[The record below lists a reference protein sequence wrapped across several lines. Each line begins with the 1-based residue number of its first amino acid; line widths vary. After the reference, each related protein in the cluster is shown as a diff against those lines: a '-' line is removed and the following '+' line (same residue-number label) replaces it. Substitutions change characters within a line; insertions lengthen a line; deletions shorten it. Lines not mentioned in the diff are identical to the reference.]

1 MINQQVNPPKNIL
14 GGHERRKKLKITH
27 DSVCFVAKS
36 KTIILTGAAFPPE
49 GVEDGSPACTP
60 LDWVTSVVG
69 GVFVGRHS
77 MPTATKYFESGVNA
91 NSVNRMAVAPHA
103 SRTFPSAS

>member
-1 MINQQVNPPKNIL
+1 MSDKT
-14 GGHERRKKLKITH
+14 TH

-36 KTIILTGAAFPPE
+36 KIIILPGAAFPPG

-60 LDWVTSVVG
+60 LDWVASVVG
-69 GVFVGRHS
+69 GVLDRHS
-77 MPTATKYFESGVNA
+77 MPTATKRLKSGVNA

>member
-1 MINQQVNPPKNIL
+1 MSDEESKT
-14 GGHERRKKLKITH
+14 TH
-27 DSVCFVAKS
+27 DSICFVAKS
-36 KTIILTGAAFPPE
+36 KTIILAGAVFPPE

-60 LDWVTSVVG
+60 LDWVASVAG
-69 GVFVGRHS
+69 GVFDRHHS
-77 MPTATKYFESGVNA
+77 MPTATKCLESGVNA

>member
-1 MINQQVNPPKNIL
+1 MSDEESKT
-14 GGHERRKKLKITH
+14 TH

-49 GVEDGSPACTP
+49 GVEDGSPAGTP
-60 LDWVTSVVG
+60 LDWVASVAG
-69 GVFVGRHS
+69 GAFGRHS
-77 MPTATKYFESGVNA
+77 MPTATKCFESGVNA

>member
-1 MINQQVNPPKNIL
+1 MVISDEESKT
-14 GGHERRKKLKITH
+14 TH

-49 GVEDGSPACTP
+49 GVEVGSPACTP
-60 LDWVTSVVG
+60 LDWVASGAG
-69 GVFVGRHS
+69 GVFGRHS
-77 MPTATKYFESGVNA
+77 MPTATKCLKSGVNA
-91 NSVNRMAVAPHA
+91 NSVNRMAVGPHA